1 MAHSVELLFDA
12 EADAAIRRQ
21 WAALV
26 EAGLPSQA
34 LHRSPTNRPHV
45 TLTVAERIE
54 PAVDPALRE
63 PAGQLPLD
71 CIAGAPM
78 VFGGRSLVLVRLIVP
93 SAGLLRLHAS
103 VDAICAPHAAT
114 GPFPHARPG
123 HWTPHVTLARR
134 LAPADLP
141 AALEAIGADDVTGTF
156 AGLRRWDGDARI
168 DTDIDAGID

>member
-45 TLTVAERIE
+45 TLTVAERID
-54 PAVDPALRE
+54 PDVDAALRE
-63 PAGQLPLD
+63 PASHLPLD
-71 CIAGAPM
+71 CTVGAPM

-93 SAGLLRLHAS
+93 SDGLLRLQAS
-103 VDAICAPHAAT
+103 VDAICAPHAGG

-123 HWTPHVTLARR
+123 QWTPHVTLARR

-141 AALEAIGADDVTGTF
+141 AALEAIGTDDVPGTF

-168 DTDIDAGID
+168 DTVIDQGIG